1 MEVPSRFLTPLPGA
15 RPSALSPALFPVTEI
30 STLPQ
35 LPPWTSRL
43 HPQPDSESLE
53 GKTRL
58 YSLRLWVQGGREHYK
73 VSSDFSQSLNVY
85 RVVIVMDK
93 YL

>member
-15 RPSALSPALFPVTEI
+15 LPSVLSPALLL

-35 LPPWTSRL
+35 LPPWTSCL

-58 YSLRLWVQGGREHYK
+58 YSLRLWVQGGGEHYK